1 MPSKTFLRLEKEKQ
15 TKILDACIK
24 EFSEYLF
31 EDASINRMIK
41 AADIS
46 RGSFYTYFESKED
59 VYFFLLD
66 QYFHKIMDILE
77 YYVKETGDFL
87 YAFEKLYIEIIH
99 LYQTSPLQK
108 FVYNVFCN
116 MKYMQ
121 EFQFHKNPEEQ
132 DQNIKELLSYV
143 DLKKYRGTKEDI
155 FEAFKFSFIIT
166 MTSIAVKIKEEKD
179 VFDKRMNLLKY
190 GIYKE
195 EKK

>member
-66 QYFHKIMDILE
+66 Q
-77 YYVKETGDFL
+77 
-87 YAFEKLYIEIIH
+87 
-99 LYQTSPLQK
+99 
-108 FVYNVFCN
+108 
-116 MKYMQ
+116 
-121 EFQFHKNPEEQ
+121 
-132 DQNIKELLSYV
+132 
-143 DLKKYRGTKEDI
+143 
-155 FEAFKFSFIIT
+155 
-166 MTSIAVKIKEEKD
+166 
-179 VFDKRMNLLKY
+179 
-190 GIYKE
+190 
-195 EKK
+195 